1 MKPLSHT
8 YTLYKRIIPTF
19 FKLKDKN
26 NSISWREKRFFF
38 KYFIL
43 RTKSVKF
50 SIV

>member
-1 MKPLSHT
+1 MKLLSHT

-26 NSISWREKRFFF
+26 NSISWREKRLF
-38 KYFIL
+38 YFIL
-43 RTKSVKF
+43 RRKSVKF